1 MCRAVG
7 LDERLKKKS
16 YDMVSNVYQVRPVSF
31 HVNDTR
37 FDPSFIESTASYDV
51 AGSM

>member
-1 MCRAVG
+1 MA
-7 LDERLKKKS
+7 
-16 YDMVSNVYQVRPVSF
+16 SNVYQVRPVSF